1 MKLTKVFSKKNILI
15 VALLTVFIGIYK
27 SDLFMIQI
35 PAKVQGL
42 TQDRIK
48 LWDATNAIMH
58 FIDSINPF
66 VGKMALE
73 SVANDVESINIIF
86 TNKNA
91 RKFQKMKS
99 VILKSSPSE
108 LVLNSRKH
116 CLKMTR

>member
-91 RKFQKMKS
+91 RKFQKMKF
-99 VILKSSPSE
+99 KSYDKHSGITDKSLVENEFIRSE
-108 LVLNSRKH
+108 
-116 CLKMTR
+116 